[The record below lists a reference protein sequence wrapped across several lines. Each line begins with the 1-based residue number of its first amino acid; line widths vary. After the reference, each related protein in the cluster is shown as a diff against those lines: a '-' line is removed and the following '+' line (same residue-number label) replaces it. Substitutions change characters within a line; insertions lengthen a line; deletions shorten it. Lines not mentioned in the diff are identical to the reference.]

1 MWRDYDHFRGTAG
14 AAPTQR
20 PAAGRGSWQAEYGG
34 ELMTVY
40 YSGLVF
46 DVAVNPFA
54 VTSDHLAVPLD
65 ERDRAAMNTTGL
77 FP

>member
-1 MWRDYDHFRGTAG
+1 
-14 AAPTQR
+14 
-20 PAAGRGSWQAEYGG
+20 
-34 ELMTVY
+34 MTVY

-65 ERDRAAMNTTGL
+65 ERDRAAMNTTEL